1 MGLVLVLSI
10 IWLPSYFLWIKVRKA
25 MSSTRRSVTG
35 CLWFGLVRGVLFA
48 PGLLSGGHPPPI
60 PVPIPFGALLFFP
73 FAIFL
78 WQHANGDGLF
88 FVLCNLGSVVIASAV
103 SIAIELVRFYKQRAE
118 T

>member
-10 IWLPSYFLWIKVRKA
+10 IWLPGYLVWIKVRKA

-35 CLWFGLVRGVLFA
+35 CLWFGLVRGVMFA

-73 FAIFL
+73 FAILL
-78 WQHANGDGLF
+78 WQRANGDGLI
-88 FVLCNLGSVVIASAV
+88 FVLCNLASLLIASAV
-103 SIAIELVRFYKQRAE
+103 SIAIELIRYNRQRPE
-118 T
+118 S